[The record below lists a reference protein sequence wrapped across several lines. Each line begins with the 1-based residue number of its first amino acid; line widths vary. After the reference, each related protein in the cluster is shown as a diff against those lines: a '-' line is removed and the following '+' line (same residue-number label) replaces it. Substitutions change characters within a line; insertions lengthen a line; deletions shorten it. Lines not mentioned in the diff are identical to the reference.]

1 MMPAWCIKYPSIHT
15 HLNSYYLFKDIVVNY
30 VLVYVWAS
38 FIVKWQ
44 FVSTS
49 SWCSLHIISIIYSQS
64 EANDRFLCPQ
74 LVSWLLH
81 MNHHGLG
88 CSLTGVLEVPP
99 HRRANSSL
107 LPSHNGRLWAAPSSR
122 ESLVLWEGAWGC
134 PDGHRSLGLTELVSK
149 AAFVRATSLL
159 CPVSLQHSF
168 LPLPDANWK
177 TAMDL
182 WASGGNLTPFLLLH
196 WILMAKETLW
206 QHQGL
211 DIAQAPHTSLIWVPL
226 PQGRQPYGAGAAS
239 GTAQQLRQ
247 GFLGKGLPGCC
258 CQRCLALRP
267 SL

>member
-1 MMPAWCIKYPSIHT
+1 MCLYMCEHP
-15 HLNSYYLFKDIVVNY
+15 
-30 VLVYVWAS
+30 
-38 FIVKWQ
+38 
-44 FVSTS
+44 S
-49 SWCSLHIISIIYSQS
+49 SWSDSSFPHPADALYILLVLFILSLKLMI
-64 EANDRFLCPQ
+64 DFFVL
-74 LVSWLLH
+74 SWFRGFSTWTTMGWDAAWRECLK
-81 MNHHGLG
+81 
-88 CSLTGVLEVPP
+88 SLPTGEQTHPI
-99 HRRANSSL
+99 
-107 LPSHNGRLWAAPSSR
+107 LPSHNGRLWAAPSTR
-122 ESLVLWEGAWGC
+122 ESLVLWEGAWGW
-134 PDGHRSLGLTELVSK
+134 PGGYRSLGLTELVSK

-226 PQGRQPYGAGAAS
+226 PQGRQPYGADAAS